1 MVASCIFSCQN
12 YLELP
17 ISFYQRRQK
26 DERWPLFCICV
37 ENDAIIWPSLEL
49 LSWPVSGRAKPDNNV
64 LLSDT
69 GGTLSDISVQN
80 VKVDSFRTELI
91 SFENYQI
98 FTLCAW
104 ILEVWEIF
112 RDDKG
117 DVWTIFDVFFQLDLK
132 NYQVWY
138 LLSYQA
144 AFRANKLW
152 YKLLSGFKIELEIE
166 SSCSGNG

>member
-17 ISFYQRRQK
+17 ISFHQRRQK

-37 ENDAIIWPSLEL
+37 ENYAILWPSLEL

-69 GGTLSDISVQN
+69 GGSISDVSVQN

-91 SFENYQI
+91 SLENYQI
-98 FTLCAW
+98 FTLLMNIGSMGDLQRRQGW
-104 ILEVWEIF
+104 RMNFFLPLFSSLTLRIIEFDPSFHIRLQLERINNDTRCWVVS
-112 RDDKG
+112 K
-117 DVWTIFDVFFQLDLK
+117 
-132 NYQVWY
+132 
-138 LLSYQA
+138 
-144 AFRANKLW
+144 
-152 YKLLSGFKIELEIE
+152 
-166 SSCSGNG
+166 